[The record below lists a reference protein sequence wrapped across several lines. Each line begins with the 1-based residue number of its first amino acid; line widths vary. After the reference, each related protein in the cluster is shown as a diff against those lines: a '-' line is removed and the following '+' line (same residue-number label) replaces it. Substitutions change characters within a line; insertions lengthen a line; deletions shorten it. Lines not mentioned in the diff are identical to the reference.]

1 MWLQVAALDSHPEA
15 SVWCWTGNAALV
27 DIHSRSLL
35 TEEQKSSMFMEV
47 VEYIRTQW
55 EKYTERFKLIWSHRR
70 D

>member
-1 MWLQVAALDSHPEA
+1 MWLQVAALDSHPED